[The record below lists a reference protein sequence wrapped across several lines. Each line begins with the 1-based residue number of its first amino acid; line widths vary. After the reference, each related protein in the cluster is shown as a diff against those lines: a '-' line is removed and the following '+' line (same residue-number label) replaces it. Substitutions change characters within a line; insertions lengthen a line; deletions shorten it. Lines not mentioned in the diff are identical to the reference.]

1 MYTPSRQKTRTRAR
15 GWILASELTNS
26 PKAEAVRADILE
38 RLHQHVAEDTLPRG
52 GRGLFYDLR
61 PHGMPDN
68 PRGITYTKHPRELGR
83 HSMEATPEYVT
94 AMLAEMRRVWDPD
107 TEEWLIPERW
117 IADSRSPDPITPS
130 EAADAQE
137 AAQTIVTYLK
147 NLWLARQAGQS
158 LYLEVRCEAADLM
171 PRIARIAE
179 PYGVPVYSGGGMDG
193 LKGKKDAAQRAA
205 EREVPTLVGHLAD
218 YDRAGGDIRDAFAED
233 VIAFVDWHSDYKGA
247 SGSVDI
253 IRLGLT
259 REQAIDHDLLDDD
272 GKAELDGL
280 PVRVLDAL
288 VVVFIET
295 YMDLSILE
303 AVKWAEP
310 KMRADAAKIAL
321 RLLKQP

>member
-1 MYTPSRQKTRTRAR
+1 MYIPSRQKTRTRTR

-38 RLHQHVAEDTLPRG
+38 RLRQHVAEDTLPRG

-68 PRGITYTKHPRELGR
+68 PRGITYTKHPREPGR

-107 TEEWLIPERW
+107 TGEWLIPERW

-130 EAADAQE
+130 ETADAQE

-147 NLWLARQAGQS
+147 NLWLTRQAGQS
-158 LYLEVRCEAADLM
+158 VYLEIRCEAADLM

-179 PYGVPVYSGGGMDG
+179 PYGVPVHSGGGMDG

-205 EREVPTLVGHLAD
+205 ERQVPTLVGHLAD

-233 VIAFVDWHSDYKGA
+233 VIAFVDWHFDYKGA

-259 REQAIDHDLLDDD
+259 REQAIAHDLLDDD

-280 PVRVLDAL
+280 PVPVLDAL

-303 AVKWAEP
+303 AVKRAEP
-310 KMRADAAKIAL
+310 QMRAEAAKIAL